1 MHVHFILSISWS
13 VLAVDPQVGGET
25 ETRRVGRTVWGHTS
39 ASGVL
44 GSIAPSVVGVPS
56 APRAI
61 PFPESSLLQLKHS
74 LCAFALAVPLPG
86 MSCPLIFTGLIP
98 SCHSGD
104 RPDVT
109 SSERASLTT
118 PGPSLSRQ
126 LVLFL
131 LSTSD
136 RLKLASFLVY
146 GLHFVSPGRMKCQSR
161 DPA

>member
-1 MHVHFILSISWS
+1 MQAHFILSISWS

-56 APRAI
+56 APQAI

-136 RLKLASFLVY
+136 RLKRASFLVY

>member
-1 MHVHFILSISWS
+1 MQVHFILSISWS

-109 SSERASLTT
+109 SSERASL
-118 PGPSLSRQ
+118 LSKIMP
-126 LVLFL
+126 
-131 LSTSD
+131 T
-136 RLKLASFLVY
+136 
-146 GLHFVSPGRMKCQSR
+146 
-161 DPA
+161 